1 MTEPVPEPRQPGAQ
15 DAPDSHDA
23 IPPAFHFVNQLAA
36 DLSAGQLELP
46 SYPKAAL
53 QLQRLL
59 SDDNADSARIIRIL
73 GAEPVLAARI
83 LRMANSA
90 ALNPSGKAIPALRDA
105 VSRLGFDALR
115 TAAVGFAIAQL
126 RKAGNYKGIEPQL
139 DALWDECNAIAATS
153 YVIARATRRF
163 GADTALLCGLVS
175 GIGKLYILTRAKEH
189 PALLR
194 DVQTY
199 AHIVT
204 DWHATIARAVLETWS
219 MSDEIVQA
227 VQNAGSV
234 ASDVRSA
241 PSLADVLSVAQ
252 TLVGLGGSRELLGAI
267 STTDRALQRLGLDA
281 ARCEGLL
288 DESGIELDSLREAL
302 GE

>member
-1 MTEPVPEPRQPGAQ
+1 MTQQPMQERAQ
-15 DAPDSHDA
+15 DD

-59 SDDNADSARIIRIL
+59 SDDNADNARIVRIL
-73 GAEPVLAARI
+73 GAEPVLATRI
-83 LRMANSA
+83 LRMANAA
-90 ALNPSGKAIPALRDA
+90 ALNPSGKRVAELRDA
-105 VSRLGFDALR
+105 VSRLGFDSLR

-126 RKAGNYKGIEPQL
+126 RMSDSYRGIEEPL
-139 DALWDECNAIAATS
+139 DALWQECNAVAATC
-153 YVIARATRRF
+153 YVIARASRRF

-175 GIGKLYILTRAKEH
+175 GIGKLYILTRAKDH

-194 DVQTY
+194 DRETY
-199 AHIVT
+199 AHIIT

-219 MSDEIVQA
+219 MSEEIVHA
-227 VQNAGSV
+227 VQNAGTV
-234 ASDVRSA
+234 ASDLRSA

-252 TLVGLGGSRELLGAI
+252 TLVSLGDSRELLGTLSA
-267 STTDRALQRLGLDA
+267 TDRSLQRLGLDA
-281 ARCEGLL
+281 ARCETLI
-288 DESGIELDSLREAL
+288 DESGIELNSLQEAL
-302 GE
+302 GA

>member
-1 MTEPVPEPRQPGAQ
+1 MTEPRPVPATSDAQ
-15 DAPDSHDA
+15 EA

-36 DLSAGQLELP
+36 ELSAGQLELP

-59 SDDNADSARIIRIL
+59 ADDNADGARIIRIL

-90 ALNPSGKAIPALRDA
+90 ALNPSGRTISELRDA

-126 RKAGNYKGIEPQL
+126 RKAGTWGGIEPQL
-139 DALWDECNAIAATS
+139 DALWEECNATAATC

-175 GIGKLYILTRAKEH
+175 GIGKLYILTRAREH

-194 DVQTY
+194 DPQTY
-199 AHIVT
+199 AHIVS
-204 DWHATIARAVLETWS
+204 DWHATIARAVLENWS
-219 MSDEIVQA
+219 MSEEIVQA

-234 ASDVRSA
+234 ATDLRSA

-252 TLVGLGGSRELLGAI
+252 TLVGLGGSRALLDTI
-267 STTDRALQRLGLDA
+267 TSTDRALQRLGLDA

-288 DESGIELDSLREAL
+288 DESGIELESLREAL
-302 GE
+302 GD

>member
-1 MTEPVPEPRQPGAQ
+1 MAQ
-15 DAPDSHDA
+15 HSMPAHEDASVTGTQED

-46 SYPKAAL
+46 SYPRAAL

-59 SDDNADSARIIRIL
+59 SDENADSARIIRIL

-90 ALNPSGKAIPALRDA
+90 ALNPSGKAIPELREA

-115 TAAVGFAIAQL
+115 SAAVGFAIAQL
-126 RKAGNYKGIEPQL
+126 RKAGAYAGIEAQL
-139 DALWDECNAIAATS
+139 DALWDECNAVAATC
-153 YVIARATRRF
+153 YVIARASRRF

-175 GIGKLYILTRAKEH
+175 GIGKLYILTRAKDH

-194 DVQTY
+194 DHATY
-199 AHIVT
+199 AHIIT

-219 MSDEIVQA
+219 MSEEIVQA
-227 VQNAGSV
+227 VQNAGTV

-252 TLVGLGGSRELLGAI
+252 TLVGLGDSRELLGTI

-288 DESGIELDSLREAL
+288 DESGIELNSLQEAL
-302 GE
+302 GA

>member
-1 MTEPVPEPRQPGAQ
+1 MNAPVPKSDGGPAPGAQ
-15 DAPDSHDA
+15 EA
-23 IPPAFHFVNQLAA
+23 IPPAFHFVNQLAT

-90 ALNPSGKAIPALRDA
+90 ALNPSGRAVSELRDA

-115 TAAVGFAIAQL
+115 SAAVGFAIAQL
-126 RKAGNYKGIEPQL
+126 RKAGAYKGIEPQL
-139 DALWDECNAIAATS
+139 DALWDECNAIAANS

-163 GADTALLCGLVS
+163 SADTALLCGLVS
-175 GIGKLYILTRAKEH
+175 GIGKLYILTRAREH
-189 PALLR
+189 PALLQ
-194 DVQTY
+194 DAQTY
-199 AHIVT
+199 AHIIT
-204 DWHATIARAVLETWS
+204 DWHATIARAVLENWS
-219 MSDEIVQA
+219 MSEEIVQA

-234 ASDVRSA
+234 ASDLRSV

-252 TLVGLGGSRELLGAI
+252 TLAGLGGSRELLAAIGATNR
-267 STTDRALQRLGLDA
+267 SLQRLGLDA

-288 DESGIELDSLREAL
+288 DESGVELESLREAL
-302 GE
+302 GQ